1 MAPVRQGKFAHCV
14 SGHNQG
20 LMLLKRRSFMKET
33 ICKLPAEYADQP
45 TTTVSLEM
53 PVKLLEK
60 VKKAAILEKTDYQAV
75 INCFVHQARGD
86 SQAEVKRLKFEQ
98 HLKNTLKKHDVHPD
112 AFDEIFNALEFY

>member
-1 MAPVRQGKFAHCV
+1 
-14 SGHNQG
+14 
-20 LMLLKRRSFMKET
+20 MKET
-33 ICKLPAEYADQP
+33 LCTLPAEYDDQP

-75 INCFVHQARGD
+75 INCFVHQGLGD
-86 SQAEVKRLKFEQ
+86 SQAEVKRLKFEK